1 MKQENIVEKALA
13 ILNRQPEK
21 LKAVINAEIE
31 RAAVLSR
38 IRAVWRRLF
47 DIDVD
52 SKRRNQPKLL
62 PLEDHLKHR
71 AFQQPTPF
79 IDLLLAEIDA
89 TPKPKSPSRSFKP
102 GEYVPSDKPGIT
114 NFDVFNVFGPEAR
127 GILSDK
133 EIGEVLGDISKAP
146 IELGACEHCSRDDVP
161 AWRRGGRI
169 VERFW
174 PDGHRDFKCHFCGRA
189 VKDPTWRMIRSKNEI
204 DANQG
209 WAADIL

>member
-52 SKRRNQPKLL
+52 SKRRNQVKPKLL
-62 PLEDHLKHR
+62 PLGDQLKR
-71 AFQQPTPF
+71 EAFQQPTPF

-102 GEYVPSDKPGIT
+102 GEYVPSGKPGVT
-114 NFDVFNVFGPEAR
+114 NFDVFNVFGLDTR
-127 GILSDK
+127 VILTDG
-133 EIGEVLGDISKAP
+133 EIGEALGDMSRAP
-146 IELGACEHCSRDDVP
+146 IELGACKQCSRDDVP
-161 AWRRGGRI
+161 AWRRGGRDLEGI
-169 VERFW
+169 
-174 PDGHRDFKCHFCGRA
+174 RA
-189 VKDPTWRMIRSKNEI
+189 GGPRGFRE
-204 DANQG
+204 
-209 WAADIL
+209 

>member
-21 LKAVINAEIE
+21 LKAMINAEIE
-31 RAAVLSR
+31 RAGVLSR
-38 IRAVWRRLF
+38 IRAIWRRLF
-47 DIDVD
+47 DIDID
-52 SKRRNQPKLL
+52 AKRRNQVKPKLL
-62 PLEDHLKHR
+62 PLGDQLKHK

-79 IDLLLAEIDA
+79 IDLLLAEMDA
-89 TPKPKSPSRSFKP
+89 TPKSKSPSRSFKL

-114 NFDVFNVFGPEAR
+114 MFDVFNVFGLDAR
-127 GILSDK
+127 TILTDK
-133 EIGEVLGDISKAP
+133 EIGEALGDMSKPP

-174 PDGHRDFKCHFCGRA
+174 PDGHRDFRCHFCGRA

-209 WAADIL
+209 